1 MHQSSPMR
9 GATKC
14 SHCPPV
20 LGNGPSPVRALFK
33 ITLFLLLAI
42 WLPATNHCDFEALDV
57 AGIGDGEH
65 CPLACGEHGTLD
77 ACSVIEGDSFSRT
90 ADLRLVLTA
99 PQTSQSLGFD
109 VFSLFVS
116 VPKLEPSTP
125 TRAAEF
131 PELLA
136 KLRTWSFDRRAS
148 APARAPN
155 RLV

>member
-1 MHQSSPMR
+1 MR
-9 GATKC
+9 AATKC
-14 SHCPPV
+14 SHCPLA
-20 LGNGPSPVRALFK
+20 LGNGSSPVKALFK

-57 AGIGDGEH
+57 AGISDGEH
-65 CPLACGEHGTLD
+65 CPLACGEHGTRD

-116 VPKLEPSTP
+116 VPKLEPSVP
-125 TRAAEF
+125 TSAAEF

-136 KLRTWSFDRRAS
+136 KLRSWSFDRRAS

>member
-1 MHQSSPMR
+1 M
-9 GATKC
+9 K
-14 SHCPPV
+14 
-20 LGNGPSPVRALFK
+20 ALFK

-42 WLPATNHCDFEALDV
+42 WLPATNHCGFEALDV
-57 AGIGDGEH
+57 AGIGDSEH
-65 CPLACGEHGTLD
+65 CPSGCGEHGTLD
-77 ACSVIEGDSFSRT
+77 ACSVIEGDSYSRT
-90 ADLRLVLTA
+90 ADFRLVLTA
-99 PQTSQSLGFD
+99 PQASQALDFG

-116 VPKLEPSTP
+116 FPRLEPSPPART
-125 TRAAEF
+125 AEF

>member
-1 MHQSSPMR
+1 V
-9 GATKC
+9 K
-14 SHCPPV
+14 
-20 LGNGPSPVRALFK
+20 ALFK

-42 WLPATNHCDFEALDV
+42 WLPATNHCGFEALDV
-57 AGIGDGEH
+57 AGIGDSEH
-65 CPLACGEHGTLD
+65 CPSGCGEHGTLD
-77 ACSVIEGDSFSRT
+77 ACSVIEGDSYSRT
-90 ADLRLVLTA
+90 TDFRLALAA
-99 PQTSQSLGFD
+99 PQTSQALDFG

-116 VPKLEPSTP
+116 FPRLEPSPPART
-125 TRAAEF
+125 AEF